1 MLEDLFQK
9 VKARMGSEDSEK
21 EKVHSKM
28 SVPSDL
34 LFKCP
39 RCQQVTFMD
48 TFRENKM
55 VCPNCR
61 YHGRIT
67 VAERLELT
75 VDNNTFREYDRDMR
89 SKNPIRFAGYEK
101 KLEDLSRSTGL
112 NEAAVT
118 GEADIMGEHC
128 VIGVMDSH
136 FMMASMGSVVGE
148 KIARAFERATEKGLP
163 IVLFAASGGARM
175 QEGMVSLLQMA
186 KTSGAAARHSDAGQL
201 YITVLTDPTTG
212 GVTASFASLGD
223 IILAEP
229 KALIGFAGRRV
240 IEDTIRQRLPDSFQS
255 AEFMLEHGFAD
266 MICDRDHMRETL
278 STLMRLHRL
287 SGKAWNNIPSEN
299 FAFQGPPP
307 FQGEG
312 KGLTAWQR
320 IQLVREKNRPTV
332 RDYIPMI
339 FDSFIE
345 QHGDRYFGDDS
356 AIMGGVAF
364 FDGRPVTV
372 IGQVKG
378 KNLVENKA
386 SNFAMPHPEG
396 YRKALRLMKQ
406 AEKFHRPVI
415 CLIDT
420 PGAFCGV
427 EAEERGQGE
436 AIARNLFEVMKLKT
450 NVISVVLGEGGSG
463 GALAL
468 GVCDELAMLENAT
481 YSVVSPRGFASI
493 LWRDASREQDA
504 ANCAHITAE
513 DLVELGVAEK
523 IIPEAPG
530 GAHMGAEE
538 TALNLAGYLRD
549 ALARFSN
556 VPMDQLLENRYHKFR
571 KIGEFSE
578 GEAEPDGR

>member
-9 VKARMGSEDSEK
+9 VKARMGSEDSDK
-21 EKVHSKM
+21 EKSHSKM

-55 VCPNCR
+55 VCPNCG

-67 VAERLELT
+67 VAERLEIT
-75 VDNNTFREYDRDMR
+75 VDNSTFREYDRDMR
-89 SKNPIRFAGYEK
+89 SKNPIQFFGYEE
-101 KLEDLSRSTGL
+101 KLDDLSRTTGL
-112 NEAAVT
+112 NEAVVT

-128 VIGVMDSH
+128 VIGIMDSH

-148 KIARAFERATEKGLP
+148 KITRAFERAAEKRLP
-163 IVLFAASGGARM
+163 IVLFTASGGARM

-186 KTSGAAARHSDAGQL
+186 KTSGAAARHSDAGLL

-229 KALIGFAGRRV
+229 KALVGFAGRRV
-240 IEDTIRQRLPDSFQS
+240 IESTIRQRLPDSFQS

-278 STLMRLHRL
+278 STLLRIHRL
-287 SGKAWNNIPSEN
+287 GRGNPEMASDAEQPYFQEATAGKN
-299 FAFQGPPP
+299 
-307 FQGEG
+307 
-312 KGLTAWQR
+312 LTAWQR
-320 IQLVREKNRPTV
+320 IQLIREKNRPTV

-345 QHGDRYFGDDS
+345 QHGDRYYGDDS
-356 AIMGGVAF
+356 AMIGGVAF
-364 FDGRPVTV
+364 FEGQPVTV

-378 KNLVENKA
+378 KNLEENKA

-436 AIARNLFEVMKLKT
+436 AIARNLFEMMKLQT

-468 GVCDELAMLENAT
+468 GVCDELAMLENAV

-493 LWRDASREQDA
+493 LWRDASKEQEA
-504 ANCAHITAE
+504 ANCARITAE

-530 GAHMGAEE
+530 GAHQGAEE
-538 TALNLAGYLRD
+538 TALHITDYLRD
-549 ALARFSN
+549 ALERFRG
-556 VPMDQLLENRYHKFR
+556 VPIEQLLEGRYHKFR
-571 KIGEFSE
+571 KIGLFSE
-578 GEAEPDGR
+578 GTSEEAST

>member
-9 VKARMGSEDSEK
+9 VKSRMGSEDSDK
-21 EKVHSKM
+21 EKSHSKM

-48 TFRENKM
+48 TFREKKM
-55 VCPNCR
+55 VCPNCN

-67 VAERLELT
+67 ASERLEIT

-89 SKNPIRFAGYEK
+89 SKNPIQFPGYEK
-101 KLEDLSRSTGL
+101 KLKDLSEATGL
-112 NEAAVT
+112 NEAAIT

-128 VIGVMDSH
+128 VIGIMDSH

-148 KIARAFERATEKGLP
+148 KITRAFERATEQKLP

-186 KTSGAAARHSDAGQL
+186 KTSGAAARHSEAGLL

-223 IILAEP
+223 IIVAEP

-240 IEDTIRQRLPDSFQS
+240 IESTIRQRLPDTFQS

-278 STLMRLHRL
+278 AELLRLHRL
-287 SGKAWNNIPSEN
+287 AGRPEKGFGGKQA
-299 FAFQGPPP
+299 AFQEAT
-307 FQGEG
+307 GE
-312 KGLTAWQR
+312 KNLTAWQR
-320 IQLVREKNRPTV
+320 IQLIREKNRPTV

-339 FDSFIE
+339 FDDFIE
-345 QHGDRYFGDDS
+345 LHGDRCFGDDS

-364 FDGRPVTV
+364 FEGQPVTV
-372 IGQVKG
+372 ISQVKG
-378 KNLVENKA
+378 KNLEENKA

-415 CLIDT
+415 CFIDT

-436 AIARNLFEVMKLKT
+436 AIARNLFEMMKLET
-450 NVISVVLGEGGSG
+450 NIISVVLGEGGSG

-468 GVCDELAMLENAT
+468 GVCDELAMLENAV

-493 LWRDASREQDA
+493 LWRDASREQEA
-504 ANCAHITAE
+504 ANCARITAE
-513 DLVELGVAEK
+513 DLVYLGVAEK

-530 GAHMGAEE
+530 GAHLGAEE
-538 TALNLAGYLRD
+538 TALHIAGYLRD
-549 ALARFSN
+549 ALERFSH
-556 VPMDQLLENRYHKFR
+556 VPMEQLMEGRYHKFR
-571 KIGEFSE
+571 KIGVFSE
-578 GEAEPDGR
+578 DGSDLENS

>member
-1 MLEDLFQK
+1 LLEDLFQK
-9 VKARMGSEDSEK
+9 VKARMGSDNSDREK
-21 EKVHSKM
+21 SHTKM

-48 TFRENKM
+48 TFREKKM
-55 VCPNCR
+55 VCPNCN

-67 VAERLELT
+67 AAERLEIT
-75 VDNNTFREYDRDMR
+75 VDNNTFREYDRDMG
-89 SKNPIRFAGYEK
+89 SKNPIQFPGYEK
-101 KLEDLSRSTGL
+101 KLKDLSEATGL
-112 NEAAVT
+112 NEAAIT

-128 VIGVMDSH
+128 VIGIMDSH

-148 KIARAFERATEKGLP
+148 KIARAFERATEKRLP
-163 IVLFAASGGARM
+163 IVLFTASGGARM
-175 QEGMVSLLQMA
+175 QEGMVALLQMA
-186 KTSGAAARHSDAGQL
+186 KTSGAAARHSDAGLL

-212 GVTASFASLGD
+212 GVTASFASQGD
-223 IILAEP
+223 IIVAEP

-240 IEDTIRQRLPDSFQS
+240 IEDTIRQHLPDTFQS

-278 STLMRLHRL
+278 SSLLRLHRL
-287 SGKAWNNIPSEN
+287 DTGGPGNTPDEQQD
-299 FAFQGPPP
+299 AFQ
-307 FQGEG
+307 EAAAENR
-312 KGLTAWQR
+312 LTAWQR
-320 IQLVREKNRPTV
+320 IQLVREKNRPTI

-339 FDSFIE
+339 FDHFIE
-345 QHGDRYFGDDS
+345 QHGDRCFGDDR

-378 KNLVENKA
+378 KNLEENKA

-415 CLIDT
+415 CFIDT

-436 AIARNLFEVMKLKT
+436 AIARNLFEMMKLKT
-450 NVISVVLGEGGSG
+450 NIISVVLGEGGSG

-468 GVCDELAMLENAT
+468 GVCDELAMLENAVYT
-481 YSVVSPRGFASI
+481 IASPRAFASI
-493 LWRDASREQDA
+493 LWRDASREQEA
-504 ANCAHITAE
+504 ANCARITAE
-513 DLVELGVAEK
+513 DLVYLGVAEK

-530 GAHMGAEE
+530 GAHLGAEE
-538 TALNLAGYLRD
+538 TALHIAGYLRD
-549 ALARFSN
+549 ALERFRC
-556 VPMDQLLENRYHKFR
+556 VPMEQLMEGRYHKFR

-578 GEAEPDGR
+578 NKPDLDHD